1 MKIIM
6 KKFQKLNVFVALLF
20 LLGLFYSASV
30 RADQVNLT
38 LQKVSAV
45 NNIPNKPKPTVV
57 LVHGAFAES
66 SSWNGVIKN
75 LLSQGY
81 PVIAAANPL
90 RSVTGD
96 AEYLA
101 GILKSVDGPIVL
113 VGHSYGGSVIGSA
126 ARGNAD
132 VRALVYVAAFA
143 PDKGE
148 TAAEL
153 SGRFPGSTLGPTL
166 APPVNLPGGGKDL
179 YIQQDKFRSQF
190 AADIPEAEAK
200 LMAAS
205 QRPITEAAL
214 NEASSEPAWKT
225 IPSWFVFGTADKNI
239 PLAALTFMAQRAGA
253 KKTVE
258 IKGASHVVMV
268 SHPDSVAKLIA
279 VAAEAR

>member
-179 YIQQDKFRSQF
+179 YIQQDKFRAQF